1 MTKGELAQY
10 IDHTLL
16 KPNATFKDIKKLC
29 DEAKEYGFYSV
40 CVNPRYVTYAKECL
54 KNSPVKVAC
63 VVGFPLGEST
73 PEIKQLEA
81 MLAKKDGADELD
93 VVASISSIVMGEYD
107 YLFNEIMQIVEDTK
121 IPVKVILE
129 TGMLTN
135 EQIVDACRIVQKAG
149 AKFVKTSTG
158 FYKVGATMEAVKLM
172 RDTVGEDFGVKAS
185 GGIRDLKTM
194 FDMISCGADRIGT
207 SSGVQIMEEFIK
219 EKGKK

>member
-16 KPNATFKDIKKLC
+16 KPNATIKDIKKLC

-40 CVNPRYVTYAKECL
+40 CVNPRYVTYAKKCL

-129 TGMLTN
+129 TFL
-135 EQIVDACRIVQKAG
+135 VQ
-149 AKFVKTSTG
+149 TP
-158 FYKVGATMEAVKLM
+158 
-172 RDTVGEDFGVKAS
+172 
-185 GGIRDLKTM
+185 
-194 FDMISCGADRIGT
+194 
-207 SSGVQIMEEFIK
+207 
-219 EKGKK
+219 